1 MQSVF
6 IAGATGYLGRYLCA
20 EYERR
25 GCYVTALVRD
35 KSRARDIN
43 ASALI
48 EAEATRPDTLADTM
62 EGADLVVSALGITR
76 QKDGLTYRDV
86 DFQANLNLL
95 REAERAGVSRFAYV
109 HVLNAH
115 KMRHVPLVAAK
126 ADFVD
131 ALQRSP
137 IASTVIAP
145 SGYFSDMQDFLKMAQ
160 ASRVWLFGTGTNRI
174 NPIHGADLA
183 TAIAEATDTGTP
195 WLNVGGPDT
204 FTHQEL
210 AELAFDCIE
219 KTPRITYLP
228 DGIRR
233 AALQILPWVTPQSL
247 NGPVQFFLTAMAMD
261 MVGQSVGTRH
271 LADHFKASTKTR

>member
-25 GCYVTALVRD
+25 GDYVTALVRD
-35 KSRARDIN
+35 KSRARDIS

-48 EAEATRPDTLADTM
+48 EAEATHPDTLTDTM

-95 REAERAGVSRFAYV
+95 REAERAGVPRFAYV
-109 HVLNAH
+109 HVLNGD

-126 ADFVD
+126 ADFVE

-160 ASRVWLFGTGTNRI
+160 AGRVWLFGTGTNRI

-183 TAIAEATDTGTP
+183 TAIAEATDAGAP
-195 WLNVGGPDT
+195 WLNVGGPEI
-204 FTHQEL
+204 FTHKEL
-210 AELAFDCIE
+210 AKLAFDCIG
-219 KTPRITYLP
+219 KSPCITHLP
-228 DGIRR
+228 DRIRQ
-233 AALQILPWVTPQSL
+233 AALKVLPWIAPQSL
-247 NGPVQFFLTAMAMD
+247 SGPAQFFLTAMAMD
-261 MVGQSVGTRH
+261 MVGQPVGAHH
-271 LADHFKASTKTR
+271 LADHFRAST

>member
-25 GCYVTALVRD
+25 GYYVTALVRD
-35 KSRARDIN
+35 KSRARDIS

-76 QKDGLTYRDV
+76 QKDGLTYHDV

-109 HVLNAH
+109 HVLNAD

-160 ASRVWLFGTGTNRI
+160 AGRVWLFGTGTDRI

-183 TAIAEATDTGTP
+183 TAIAEATDTRTP
-195 WLNVGGPDT
+195 WLNAGGPDI

-210 AELAFDCIE
+210 AELAFDSIG
-219 KTPRITYLP
+219 KTSRITYLP

-233 AALQILPWVTPQSL
+233 AALKVLPWITPQSL

-261 MVGQSVGTRH
+261 MVGQPLGTRH
-271 LADHFKASTKTR
+271 LADHFKASTETR